1 MVSSDFRKEAR
12 EKLSGKWGKAACIT
26 LAYVFIFAVLGIIE
40 GLFSDTIEALLS
52 IVVTIIDVPLALGLI
67 ISLVKLFNNEDVKAF
82 DFLSSGFNNFGKS
95 WGITWNIA
103 LKMIFPILLT
113 IVAYIVLVYG
123 IFSYSSSI
131 LSLENSSSGGI
142 WVLVGFILLIVSLI
156 WNITKSYYYQLSY
169 IVSAEKP
176 ELSSKEAVEESEKLM
191 AGKRGKL
198 FCLQLSFIGWA
209 VLVVFTLGIGYL
221 WLIPY
226 VQFATIAF
234 YKFACGNYENDISN
248 SSIIVENKNEE

>member
-40 GLFSDTIEALLS
+40 GLFSDTIEALIS
-52 IVVTIIDVPLALGLI
+52 IFATIIEVPLALGLI

-209 VLVVFTLGIGYL
+209 ILAIFTLGIGYL
-221 WLIPY
+221 WLAPY
-226 VQFATIAF
+226 IQFANIAF
-234 YKFACGNYENDISN
+234 YKFANSDND
-248 SSIIVENKNEE
+248 SIEATVVDKNVTEE

>member
-26 LAYVFIFAVLGIIE
+26 LAYVFIFAVLGFIE

-52 IVVTIIDVPLALGLI
+52 IVVTIIDVPLALGFI

-113 IVAYIVLVYG
+113 IVAYIVLAYG

>member
-12 EKLSGKWGKAACIT
+12 EKLSGKWSKAACIT
-26 LAYVFIFAVLGIIE
+26 LAYTFIFIVLGIIE
-40 GLFSDTIEALLS
+40 GLFSDTVEAILS
-52 IVVTIIDVPLALGLI
+52 IVVAIIEVPLSLGLI
-67 ISLVKLFNNEDVKAF
+67 ISLVRLFNGEDVKAF
-82 DFLSSGFNNFGKS
+82 DFLPSGFNNFGKS

-113 IVAYIVLVYG
+113 VVAYIVLAFG
-123 IFSYSSSI
+123 IFSSSMSI
-131 LSLENSSSGGI
+131 LSLEGSSSSGGI
-142 WVLVGFILLIVSLI
+142 LILIGFVLLVVSLI

-209 VLVVFTLGIGYL
+209 ILAVFTLGIGYL
-221 WLIPY
+221 WLVPY
-226 VQFATIAF
+226 VQFAIIAF
-234 YKFACGNYENDISN
+234 YKFANGDND
-248 SSIIVENKNEE
+248 SIETTVVDENKTEE

>member
-40 GLFSDTIEALLS
+40 GLFSDTIEALIS
-52 IVVTIIDVPLALGLI
+52 IFATIIEVPLALGLI

-142 WVLVGFILLIVSLI
+142 WVLVGFILLIVSLT

-209 VLVVFTLGIGYL
+209 ILAIFTLGIGYL
-221 WLIPY
+221 WLAPY
-226 VQFATIAF
+226 IQFATIAF
-234 YKFACGNYENDISN
+234 YKFANSDND
-248 SSIIVENKNEE
+248 SIEATVVDKNVTEE

>member
-26 LAYVFIFAVLGIIE
+26 LAYVFIFAVLGFIE
-40 GLFSDTIEALLS
+40 GLFSDTIEALIS
-52 IVVTIIDVPLALGLI
+52 IFATIIEVPLALGLI

-209 VLVVFTLGIGYL
+209 ILVIFTLGIGYL
-221 WLIPY
+221 WLAPY
-226 VQFATIAF
+226 IQFANIAF
-234 YKFACGNYENDISN
+234 YKFVCGNYENDISN

>member
-26 LAYVFIFAVLGIIE
+26 LAYVFIFAVLGFIE
-40 GLFSDTIEALLS
+40 GLFSDTIEALIS
-52 IVVTIIDVPLALGLI
+52 IFATIIEVPLALI

-142 WVLVGFILLIVSLI
+142 CVLVGFILLIVSLI

-209 VLVVFTLGIGYL
+209 ILAIFTLGIGYL
-221 WLIPY
+221 WLAPY
-226 VQFATIAF
+226 IQFANIAF

>member
-26 LAYVFIFAVLGIIE
+26 LAYVFIFAVLGFIE

-113 IVAYIVLVYG
+113 IVAYIVLAYG

-142 WVLVGFILLIVSLI
+142 WVLVGFILLIVSLL

-209 VLVVFTLGIGYL
+209 VLAIFTLGIGYL

-234 YKFACGNYENDISN
+234 YKFSN
-248 SSIIVENKNEE
+248 GDKNSIETTVVDKNATEE

>member
-26 LAYVFIFAVLGIIE
+26 LAYVFIFAVLGFIQ
-40 GLFSDTIEALLS
+40 GLFSDAIESLISLA
-52 IVVTIIDVPLALGLI
+52 VTIIEVPLALGLI
-67 ISLVKLFNNEDVKAF
+67 ISLVKLFNGEDVKAF

-95 WGITWNIA
+95 WGITLNVA
-103 LKMIFPILLT
+103 LKMMLPILLT
-113 IVAYIVLVYG
+113 VVAYIVIAFG
-123 IFSYSSSI
+123 IFSYASSMSSLESSS
-131 LSLENSSSGGI
+131 SFGGI
-142 WVLVGFILLIVSLI
+142 WILIGVVLLIVSLV
-156 WNITKSYYYQLSY
+156 WSITKSYYYQLSY

-209 VLVVFTLGIGYL
+209 ILAVFTLGIGYL
-221 WLIPY
+221 WLVHYI
-226 VQFATIAF
+226 QFATVAF
-234 YKFACGNYENDISN
+234 YKFANGDND
-248 SSIIVENKNEE
+248 SIEATVVDENKTEE

>member
-26 LAYVFIFAVLGIIE
+26 LAYVFIFAILGFIE

-95 WGITWNIA
+95 WCIPYIIISIGMFQYLRW
-103 LKMIFPILLT
+103 PILHK
-113 IVAYIVLVYG
+113 
-123 IFSYSSSI
+123 SSTLFI
-131 LSLENSSSGGI
+131 PTSLI
-142 WVLVGFILLIVSLI
+142 IIGFILLIASLI

-169 IVSAEKP
+169 LISAEKP
-176 ELSSKEAVEESEKLM
+176 ELSAKEAVEESEKLM

-209 VLVVFTLGIGYL
+209 ILAVFTLGIGYL
-221 WLIPY
+221 WLVPY
-226 VQFATIAF
+226 FQFAIIVF
-234 YKFACGNYENDISN
+234 YKFACSN
-248 SSIIVENKNEE
+248 SEYKKVDGSFIIENTNKQ